1 MSKINNFRCV
11 KNEKLIYYLTTVNF
25 LAHLYLSGNRPKIMV
40 GNFIGDFVKGRNPQ
54 ERYEPEIAIGIELHR
69 AIDHFTDT
77 HEVVKLSKNRLRPK
91 YRHYSGVIVDMFY
104 DHFLAKNWTLYSS
117 ETLSVFAQR
126 AYQLIEEHDTILPE
140 KVKYLMPY
148 MIKGNW
154 LLNYSQLEGLGKAL
168 SGMARR
174 STYDS
179 KMDESIIE
187 LQEGY
192 TDFENEFTSFFPQL
206 EQHCKNLIASH
217 YPLL

>member
-1 MSKINNFRCV
+1 M
-11 KNEKLIYYLTTVNF
+11 NF

-54 ERYEPEIAIGIELHR
+54 ERYEPEIAAGIELHR

-91 YRHYSGVIVDMFY
+91 YRHYSGVIIDMFY
-104 DHFLAKNWTLYSS
+104 DHFLAKNWNLYSS
-117 ETLSVFAQR
+117 ESLIDFAQR
-126 AYQLIEEHDTILPE
+126 SYQLIEEHDSILPE

-148 MIKGNW
+148 MTKGNW
-154 LLNYSQLEGLGKAL
+154 LLNYSQLEGLSRAL
-168 SGMARR
+168 NGMTKR

-179 KMDESIIE
+179 KMNESIAE
-187 LQEGY
+187 LQANY
-192 TDFENEFTSFFPQL
+192 LDFENEFTAFFPELNQY
-206 EQHCKNLIASH
+206 CKDQIIKI

>member
-1 MSKINNFRCV
+1 M
-11 KNEKLIYYLTTVNF
+11 NF

-54 ERYEPEIAIGIELHR
+54 ERYEPEIAAGIELHR

-91 YRHYSGVIVDMFY
+91 YRHYSGVIIDMFY
-104 DHFLAKNWTLYSS
+104 DHFLAKNWNLYSS
-117 ETLSVFAQR
+117 ESLIDFAQR
-126 AYQLIEEHDTILPE
+126 SYQLIEEHDSILPE

-148 MIKGNW
+148 MTKGNW
-154 LLNYSQLEGLGKAL
+154 LLNYSQLEGLSRAL
-168 SGMARR
+168 NGMTKR

-179 KMDESIIE
+179 KMNESIAE
-187 LQEGY
+187 LQANY
-192 TDFENEFTSFFPQL
+192 LDFENEFAAFFPELNQY
-206 EQHCKNLIASH
+206 CKDQIIKI